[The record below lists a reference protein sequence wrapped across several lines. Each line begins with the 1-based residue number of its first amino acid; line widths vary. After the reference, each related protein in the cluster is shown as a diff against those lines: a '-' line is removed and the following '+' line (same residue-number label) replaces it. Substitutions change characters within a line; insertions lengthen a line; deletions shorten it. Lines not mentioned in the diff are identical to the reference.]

1 MVRDRALQQLSGFF
15 LTYFRSREGNMRV
28 LLRWWAWIKGRFDPV
43 ERRKRLEKRKIKEM
57 ADFLENNR
65 KVDSGGDH

>member
-1 MVRDRALQQLSGFF
+1 MVRDRTLQQLLGFF
-15 LTYFRSREGNMRV
+15 LTHFRSREGNMMM
-28 LLRWWAWIKGRFDPV
+28 LLRWWAWIKGCFDPV

-65 KVDSGGDH
+65 KVDSDGDH